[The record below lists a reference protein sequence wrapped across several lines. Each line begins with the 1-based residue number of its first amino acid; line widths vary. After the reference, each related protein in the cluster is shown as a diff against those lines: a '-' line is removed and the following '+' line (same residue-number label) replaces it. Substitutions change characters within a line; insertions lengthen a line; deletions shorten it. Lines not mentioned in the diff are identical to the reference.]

1 MVADALEEACDE
13 EQLRRTLLA
22 RALFRDEVRQRV
34 ERVLKHIVHLLVH
47 LADLIGLLHAPVAI
61 GLDRAAHHGGGAI
74 AELLDPAL
82 AVGIERLLDRSGCL
96 RDIEGV
102 IADALDIRRDLEA
115 RRDDAQVMRDWLL
128 LGNQEDALVLDVD
141 DHVVDGVVGLHD
153 LLRKDGIVLEKRL
166 HRLLDVC
173 KGLVAHRGDEL
184 LHDLEV
190 VDVFLSCLAFHISR
204 TSL

>member
-1 MVADALEEACDE
+1 
-13 EQLRRTLLA
+13 
-22 RALFRDEVRQRV
+22 
-34 ERVLKHIVHLLVH
+34 
-47 LADLIGLLHAPVAI
+47 
-61 GLDRAAHHGGGAI
+61 
-74 AELLDPAL
+74 
-82 AVGIERLLDRSGCL
+82 
-96 RDIEGV
+96 V

-128 LGNQEDALVLDVD
+128 LGNQKDALVLDVD
-141 DHVVDGVVGLHD
+141 DHIVDGVVGLHD